1 MRVFGAEESLVRR
14 RSRAKICVDNAGIF
28 CRFSAILARNARASA
43 EFASGN
49 SHDVAAGIARV
60 GVVFGAE
67 KSARSAARS
76 RNFAA
81 ENS

>member
-1 MRVFGAEESLVRR
+1 MFDAEKSRVRR
-14 RSRAKICVDNAGIF
+14 RSRAKICVDNAGIC
-28 CRFSAILARNARASA
+28 CRFSAMPARNARASA
-43 EFASGN
+43 ECAFGN
-49 SHDVAAGIARV
+49 SHDVAAGIGRV